1 MLQVRH
7 LLDSKPAGVVS
18 IAPDAPVLDAIRRMA
33 DHGIGSVLVMRAGA
47 LVGIVS
53 ERDYARKVALQ
64 GRSSATTP
72 VENIMS
78 SPVKTVAPD
87 ASVHDCMHMMTECRV
102 RHLAVLDGDR
112 VIGVVSIGDLVKAL
126 LELQRNEIAQLQQYI
141 TS

>member
-7 LLDSKPAGVVS
+7 LLDSKPVGVVS
-18 IAPDAPVLDAIRRMA
+18 LPPEAPVLDAIRRMA
-33 DHGIGSVLVMRAGA
+33 DHGIGSVLVMRGNA

-72 VENIMS
+72 VSDIMS
-78 SPVKTVAPD
+78 SPVKTVARE
-87 ASVHDCMHMMTECRV
+87 ASVHDCMQMMTEGRV

-126 LELQRNEIAQLQQYI
+126 LELQQHEIEQLQHYI
-141 TS
+141 SG

>member
-7 LLDSKPAGVVS
+7 LLDSKPVGVVS
-18 IAPDAPVLDAIRRMA
+18 LTPEAPVLDAIRRMA
-33 DHGIGSVLVMRAGA
+33 DHGIGSVLVMRGNA

-72 VENIMS
+72 VSDIMS
-78 SPVKTVAPD
+78 SPVKTVARE
-87 ASVHDCMHMMTECRV
+87 ASVHECMQMMTEGRV

-112 VIGVVSIGDLVKAL
+112 VVGVVSIGDLVKAL
-126 LELQRNEIAQLQQYI
+126 LELQQHEIEQLQHYI
-141 TS
+141 SG

>member
-7 LLDSKPAGVVS
+7 LLESKPVGTVS
-18 IAPDAPVLDAIRRMA
+18 LPPEAPVLDAIRRMA
-33 DHGIGSVLVMRAGA
+33 DHGIGSVLVMRGGA

-64 GRSSATTP
+64 GRSSASTP
-72 VENIMS
+72 VSDIMS

-87 ASVHDCMHMMTECRV
+87 VSVRDCMQMMTDGRI

-126 LELQRNEIAQLQQYI
+126 LELQQNEIEQLQHYI
-141 TS
+141 SS

>member
-7 LLDSKPAGVVS
+7 LLDSKPVGVVS
-18 IAPDAPVLDAIRRMA
+18 LPPEAPVLDAIRRMA
-33 DHGIGSVLVMRAGA
+33 DHGIGSVLVMRGNA

-72 VENIMS
+72 VSDIMS
-78 SPVKTVAPD
+78 SPVKTVLRE
-87 ASVHDCMHMMTECRV
+87 ASVHECMQMMTEGRV

-112 VIGVVSIGDLVKAL
+112 VVGVVSIGDLVKAL
-126 LELQRNEIAQLQQYI
+126 LELQQHEIEQLQHYI
-141 TS
+141 SG

>member
-7 LLDSKPAGVVS
+7 LLDSKPVAVVS
-18 IAPDAPVLDAIRRMA
+18 IAPEAPVLDAIRRMA
-33 DHGIGSVLVMRAGA
+33 DHGIGSVLVMRGGA

-64 GRSSATTP
+64 GRASATTP
-72 VENIMS
+72 VSDIMS

-87 ASVHDCMHMMTECRV
+87 ASVHECMQMMTEGRI

-126 LELQRNEIAQLQQYI
+126 LELQQHEIEQLQHYI
-141 TS
+141 SG